1 MSQAERLGRTT
12 GRKTGIRRGGRCHQR
27 AHCFWR
33 HLFGAGSAGSASLHV
48 MLGVRTWF
56 AKCSLTGPGPRRS
69 ASLRRKRWTRQ
80 SALHL
85 SPAPGL
91 AQPNP
96 GSRGARLP
104 RWKTR
109 GVVDERR
116 SHFGRTPPG
125 GKTAVAQQR
134 GRRPPPILAARDSP
148 SRWRGR
154 PRVGSGSGPPVR
166 RRYAETRV
174 QPQFGQNAAR
184 RQNSRS
190 SATRF
195 SPCSPPRMLA
205 GMLVRVLSPTQSAPD
220 DERKSLTGGVFRV
233 TKVMQ
238 DANNPLVELK
248 VRHDGDSL
256 YKVALPADEVQTV
269 RSKQRNRAF
278 DYMLEFFETLFSGF
292 PPLVFRCAEEPTSPV
307 LMYTDASRSPTLRRT
322 RSRSHRHSVQSSLH
336 IRSAGKVWL
345 FVDNTAAISATAHGY
360 TASPFLGPLSN
371 AVQFAL
377 AFLRCD
383 LRREYVPTDT
393 NPADIPSRDPAERSE
408 KCKQVLVDIKVSKP
422 DSNRRMVLPRSQTS

>member
-116 SHFGRTPPG
+116 SHFGRTPLG
-125 GKTAVAQQR
+125 GKTAVARQR
-134 GRRPPPILAARDSP
+134 GRRPPQILAARGRP

-154 PRVGSGSGPPVR
+154 WRVGSIIPCRAFPRQKPTGAELRPHRPHRPELRGAIHAHAKKRGEGAVCDPRVFCPSKIPSFLARWRVRGRPAVRGPAGTGSVGDGVGEGAKRDASVLVPARGWWRMVSRPRCRSKATTIR
-166 RRYAETRV
+166 RRGKPNLTK
-174 QPQFGQNAAR
+174 QR
-184 RQNSRS
+184 R
-190 SATRF
+190 
-195 SPCSPPRMLA
+195 
-205 GMLVRVLSPTQSAPD
+205 
-220 DERKSLTGGVFRV
+220 
-233 TKVMQ
+233 
-238 DANNPLVELK
+238 
-248 VRHDGDSL
+248 
-256 YKVALPADEVQTV
+256 
-269 RSKQRNRAF
+269 RSKQN
-278 DYMLEFFETLFSGF
+278 
-292 PPLVFRCAEEPTSPV
+292 V
-307 LMYTDASRSPTLRRT
+307 
-322 RSRSHRHSVQSSLH
+322 SRSHRSRPQARRRVKWRQTHRRRCKTRRRRCKTSWHKTCLDALGSALIQRAREPWHTSSVASCA
-336 IRSAGKVWL
+336 IRW
-345 FVDNTAAISATAHGY
+345 T
-360 TASPFLGPLSN
+360 
-371 AVQFAL
+371 
-377 AFLRCD
+377 R
-383 LRREYVPTDT
+383 
-393 NPADIPSRDPAERSE
+393 
-408 KCKQVLVDIKVSKP
+408 
-422 DSNRRMVLPRSQTS
+422 

>member
-1 MSQAERLGRTT
+1 
-12 GRKTGIRRGGRCHQR
+12 
-27 AHCFWR
+27 
-33 HLFGAGSAGSASLHV
+33 

-154 PRVGSGSGPPVR
+154 PRVGSSTGPPVR
-166 RRYAETRV
+166 RRYADDTPKRAFNRNLAKMLFGGKTAV
-174 QPQFGQNAAR
+174 ARQRGRRPPQILAAR
-184 RQNSRS
+184 GSPARWRGRWRVGLHIACELFARQ
-190 SATRF
+190 T
-195 SPCSPPRMLA
+195 PCAAKRRTPGPRTP
-205 GMLVRVLSPTQSAPD
+205 G
-220 DERKSLTGGVFRV
+220 
-233 TKVMQ
+233 
-238 DANNPLVELK
+238 
-248 VRHDGDSL
+248 
-256 YKVALPADEVQTV
+256 
-269 RSKQRNRAF
+269 
-278 DYMLEFFETLFSGF
+278 
-292 PPLVFRCAEEPTSPV
+292 
-307 LMYTDASRSPTLRRT
+307 PTLRGVCITHAKKGGEGGVCDSQVFCASKMPTFLARWRVRGRP
-322 RSRSHRHSVQSSLH
+322 RSRLLDGPPARHVP
-336 IRSAGKVWL
+336 RRCGVG
-345 FVDNTAAISATAHGY
+345 NP
-360 TASPFLGPLSN
+360 ASPRDGRRPQLPPHGTIPQRGTVPRRCGVGPRI
-371 AVQFAL
+371 AQG
-377 AFLRCD
+377 
-383 LRREYVPTDT
+383 P
-393 NPADIPSRDPAERSE
+393 
-408 KCKQVLVDIKVSKP
+408 
-422 DSNRRMVLPRSQTS
+422 

>member
-190 SATRF
+190 SATRETT
-195 SPCSPPRMLA
+195 PPNPGCPGPPIAMARSLA
-205 GMLVRVLSPTQSAPD
+205 GRLNHPVSRVPAAEAHRRRAPA
-220 DERKSLTGGVFRV
+220 SQASQAG
-233 TKVMQ
+233 
-238 DANNPLVELK
+238 
-248 VRHDGDSL
+248 
-256 YKVALPADEVQTV
+256 
-269 RSKQRNRAF
+269 
-278 DYMLEFFETLFSGF
+278 
-292 PPLVFRCAEEPTSPV
+292 
-307 LMYTDASRSPTLRRT
+307 ASRRNPC
-322 RSRSHRHSVQSSLH
+322 
-336 IRSAGKVWL
+336 A
-345 FVDNTAAISATAHGY
+345 
-360 TASPFLGPLSN
+360 
-371 AVQFAL
+371 
-377 AFLRCD
+377 
-383 LRREYVPTDT
+383 REEEGGGCCMRP
-393 NPADIPSRDPAERSE
+393 PG
-408 KCKQVLVDIKVSKP
+408 
-422 DSNRRMVLPRSQTS
+422 VLPIQNPELSG